1 MRGFDVDVPVL
12 RLRTAQGFVARL
24 LGLHAVPFEDDRYG
38 LMILPCRAIHT
49 FGLKASIDVV
59 FLDRRC
65 AVIRCL
71 HRLPP
76 NRIACAWRARSVV
89 ELPGGYCA
97 RHMDWAHHIARACT
111 NESM

>member
-1 MRGFDVDVPVL
+1 MRGFDVNAPVL
-12 RLRTAQGFVARL
+12 RLRIARGFLARL
-24 LGLHAVPFEDDRYG
+24 MGLVAAPFDGDQHG
-38 LMILPCRAIHT
+38 LMIAPCRAIHT

-76 NRIACAWRARSVV
+76 NRIACAWRAHSVV

-97 RHMDWAHHIARACT
+97 RHMDWAQRIARACT
-111 NESM
+111 NESV